1 MSVAFDSET
10 FSDRTEFNLN
20 GVLNSFKVNGNVV
33 KRSCD
38 DFDVSIVGTNVDDDS
53 VVIRGRLNGSDE
65 SGSLTVDV
73 NNQRQFELTTNGQGC
88 TIEARNILAKY
99 GFKYTGSY
107 EKDLTG
113 EVIRYVP
120 SKDLQEVTRTNQES
134 CFLMRLL
141 CQVTKSFFLLPYLA
155 LTLVCC

>member
-73 NNQRQFELTTNGQGC
+73 NNQRQFELTTNGRGC

-141 CQVTKSFFLLPYLA
+141 CQVT
-155 LTLVCC
+155 